1 MSHIYFMEVS
11 CFFRYPMKM
20 KSGDLVKRHRLI
32 TCGDQINLLNA
43 LNEIE
48 KINRQINF
56 IWAFATN
63 RNLKPPIQ
71 CVSIPFHEPG
81 LLIDIECKDFINWV
95 KNSRDDH
102 HNKLHI
108 PLVRVLWDG
117 EIIVTLLKWIETVER
132 SEGFRRG
139 EL

>member
-1 MSHIYFMEVS
+1 
-11 CFFRYPMKM
+11 MKP
-20 KSGDLVKRHRLI
+20 GDLVKRHRNLI
-32 TCGDQINLLNA
+32 LCDTSTFLRA
-43 LNEIE
+43 HEEIDM
-48 KINRQINF
+48 INRQINF
-56 IWAFATN
+56 VWAFATN

-71 CVSIPFHEPG
+71 YVSMPFHEPG